1 MEFGDA
7 RKLSRS
13 AQDAIR
19 RMAVQA
25 VVVGGMTQTKA
36 AKVFGA
42 SRTSVCLWVK
52 SYRKEG
58 EGALQSKPKGRPKG
72 GKLTSRQMESIRK
85 SVIGKHPD
93 QLRLPGLLWT
103 RDLVRLLILRRFG
116 ISLSRWTI
124 GRCLKSW
131 GLTPQK
137 PAKRALEQNP
147 AQIKYWLENKYPAI
161 QQQAIAEGAKI
172 WWGDETGLRSDHQTG
187 TTWGEKGKTPIIKS
201 SGKRFSCNAITAITN
216 HGDLSFM
223 VFEGKFTV
231 KIFLEFLSRVLK
243 QQAGRKVFI
252 ILDRHSVHRA
262 KKIEEWLKEQ
272 EGMIKLFF
280 LPAYSPELNP
290 DELANQ
296 DIKSNIFREGRAKD
310 KPELMGKLRSFLRSR
325 QRRPAKL
332 QKYFEGKYVAYAKAV

>member
-25 VVVGGMTQTKA
+25 VVNGGMTQTNA

-58 EGALQSKPKGRPKG
+58 EEALQSKPKGRPKG
-72 GKLTSRQMESIRK
+72 GKLTSRQMVSIRK

-124 GRCLKSW
+124 GRYAQRQLLLGTDDNYSCAPTSAS
-131 GLTPQK
+131 
-137 PAKRALEQNP
+137 AKR
-147 AQIKYWLENKYPAI
+147 
-161 QQQAIAEGAKI
+161 
-172 WWGDETGLRSDHQTG
+172 
-187 TTWGEKGKTPIIKS
+187 S
-201 SGKRFSCNAITAITN
+201 SGMSSAPRPWS
-216 HGDLSFM
+216 
-223 VFEGKFTV
+223 
-231 KIFLEFLSRVLK
+231 
-243 QQAGRKVFI
+243 
-252 ILDRHSVHRA
+252 
-262 KKIEEWLKEQ
+262 
-272 EGMIKLFF
+272 
-280 LPAYSPELNP
+280 LP
-290 DELANQ
+290 
-296 DIKSNIFREGRAKD
+296 
-310 KPELMGKLRSFLRSR
+310 RS
-325 QRRPAKL
+325 
-332 QKYFEGKYVAYAKAV
+332 

>member
-1 MEFGDA
+1 MSLERSAVFSSDSAQSSYYSEQKILNNPGGILYCFCIEFGDA

-25 VVVGGMTQTKA
+25 VVNGGMTQTNA

-58 EGALQSKPKGRPKG
+58 EEALQSKPKGRPKG

-131 GLTPQK
+131 GLLLG
-137 PAKRALEQNP
+137 AL
-147 AQIKYWLENKYPAI
+147 
-161 QQQAIAEGAKI
+161 
-172 WWGDETGLRSDHQTG
+172 
-187 TTWGEKGKTPIIKS
+187 
-201 SGKRFSCNAITAITN
+201 
-216 HGDLSFM
+216 
-223 VFEGKFTV
+223 
-231 KIFLEFLSRVLK
+231 
-243 QQAGRKVFI
+243 
-252 ILDRHSVHRA
+252 
-262 KKIEEWLKEQ
+262 
-272 EGMIKLFF
+272 
-280 LPAYSPELNP
+280 
-290 DELANQ
+290 
-296 DIKSNIFREGRAKD
+296 NI
-310 KPELMGKLRSFLRSR
+310 
-325 QRRPAKL
+325 
-332 QKYFEGKYVAYAKAV
+332 